1 VIEMGRPKTLRESL
15 PGLGRLLRR
24 CWPYLRRERPL
35 IIVSFL
41 ALYGEIAFRLLE
53 PWPLKLVLDRVL
65 RTAHVHGVAR
75 LRFLEA
81 LDPAT
86 LLAVAA
92 ALVIVF
98 AGLRA
103 LAAYYSTIGFALVGN
118 RVLTAVRNE
127 LYSQLQRLSLS
138 FHNRARTGDLVMR
151 VIGDVGVLQDVAVT
165 AFLPGLANALTIV
178 GMAAVML
185 SLNAPLALLALATG
199 PLFLVSTARRSRRIH
214 ETARQQRRQQG
225 AMAAAAAESIGA
237 VKVIRA
243 LSLEGTFAQAFTRQ
257 NRKNLATGAYAT
269 RLSAGLERTVDLLIA
284 LGTALVLWFG
294 ARFVLHG
301 AMTPGDLIVFL
312 AYVKNAFRP
321 VKDAAKYTGR
331 LARASAA
338 GERVLDLLDRTPD
351 VRDLPGAVPAPALR
365 GAVRFEGVHFAYEPG
380 RPALEQIDCDIEPG
394 RRVALVGPSGSGKS
408 TFASLVLRLYDPTAG
423 RVLVDARDVREY
435 TLASLRAQMS
445 VVLQDSLLFAA
456 TVRDN
461 IAYGA
466 PGASPEA
473 IEAAARL
480 ANAAGFIEALP
491 QGYDTVLGERG
502 VTLSHGQRQ
511 RIAIARAA
519 IRQAPILILDEPT
532 TGLDKQNERAVIEAL
547 ERVAAGRTTLL
558 ITHEPRLAARADLIL
573 YLEDGRVQER
583 GTPAELLQLDGRYA
597 AIHRLQRAAP
607 GSGKQSERYDVAPVP
622 APAPATG

>member
-1 VIEMGRPKTLRESL
+1 
-15 PGLGRLLRR
+15 
-24 CWPYLRRERPL
+24 
-35 IIVSFL
+35 
-41 ALYGEIAFRLLE
+41 
-53 PWPLKLVLDRVL
+53 
-65 RTAHVHGVAR
+65 
-75 LRFLEA
+75 

-92 ALVIVF
+92 TAVVVF

-214 ETARQQRRQQG
+214 
-225 AMAAAAAESIGA
+225 
-237 VKVIRA
+237 
-243 LSLEGTFAQAFTRQ
+243 
-257 NRKNLATGAYAT
+257 
-269 RLSAGLERTVDLLIA
+269 
-284 LGTALVLWFG
+284 GTALVLWFG

-365 GAVRFEGVHFAYEPG
+365 GA
-380 RPALEQIDCDIEPG
+380 
-394 RRVALVGPSGSGKS
+394 
-408 TFASLVLRLYDPTAG
+408 
-423 RVLVDARDVREY
+423 
-435 TLASLRAQMS
+435 
-445 VVLQDSLLFAA
+445 
-456 TVRDN
+456 
-461 IAYGA
+461 
-466 PGASPEA
+466 
-473 IEAAARL
+473 
-480 ANAAGFIEALP
+480 
-491 QGYDTVLGERG
+491 
-502 VTLSHGQRQ
+502 
-511 RIAIARAA
+511 
-519 IRQAPILILDEPT
+519 
-532 TGLDKQNERAVIEAL
+532 
-547 ERVAAGRTTLL
+547 
-558 ITHEPRLAARADLIL
+558 
-573 YLEDGRVQER
+573 
-583 GTPAELLQLDGRYA
+583 
-597 AIHRLQRAAP
+597 
-607 GSGKQSERYDVAPVP
+607 
-622 APAPATG
+622 

>member
-1 VIEMGRPKTLRESL
+1 MGRPKTLRESL

-53 PWPLKLVLDRVL
+53 PWPLKVVLDHVL
-65 RTAHVHGVAR
+65 GTARGHGVAR

-81 LDPAT
+81 LDPAM
-86 LLAVAA
+86 LLAAA
-92 ALVIVF
+92 AAAVIVF

-257 NRKNLATGAYAT
+257 NRRNLATGAYAT

-351 VRDLPGAVPAPALR
+351 VRDLPGALPAPALR

-519 IRQAPILILDEPT
+519 IRRAPILILDEPT
-532 TGLDKQNERAVIEAL
+532 TGLDTQNERAVIEAL

-558 ITHEPRLAARADLIL
+558 ITHEPRLAARADVIL
-573 YLEDGRVQER
+573 YLEAGRVREC
-583 GTPAELLQLDGRYA
+583 GTPAELLQLNGRYA
-597 AIHRLQRAAP
+597 ALHHLQRATP
-607 GSGKQSERYDVAPVP
+607 GPGTQAQPRDA
-622 APAPATG
+622 ATATG

>member
-1 VIEMGRPKTLRESL
+1 M
-15 PGLGRLLRR
+15 
-24 CWPYLRRERPL
+24 
-35 IIVSFL
+35 
-41 ALYGEIAFRLLE
+41 
-53 PWPLKLVLDRVL
+53 
-65 RTAHVHGVAR
+65 
-75 LRFLEA
+75 
-81 LDPAT
+81 
-86 LLAVAA
+86 
-92 ALVIVF
+92 
-98 AGLRA
+98 
-103 LAAYYSTIGFALVGN
+103 
-118 RVLTAVRNE
+118 
-127 LYSQLQRLSLS
+127 
-138 FHNRARTGDLVMR
+138 
-151 VIGDVGVLQDVAVT
+151 
-165 AFLPGLANALTIV
+165 
-178 GMAAVML
+178 
-185 SLNAPLALLALATG
+185 
-199 PLFLVSTARRSRRIH
+199 
-214 ETARQQRRQQG
+214 
-225 AMAAAAAESIGA
+225 
-237 VKVIRA
+237 
-243 LSLEGTFAQAFTRQ
+243 
-257 NRKNLATGAYAT
+257 
-269 RLSAGLERTVDLLIA
+269 
-284 LGTALVLWFG
+284 
-294 ARFVLHG
+294 
-301 AMTPGDLIVFL
+301 
-312 AYVKNAFRP
+312 
-321 VKDAAKYTGR
+321 
-331 LARASAA
+331 
-338 GERVLDLLDRTPD
+338 
-351 VRDLPGAVPAPALR
+351 RDLPGAVPAPALR

-380 RPALEQIDCDIEPG
+380 RQALEQIDCDIEPG

-532 TGLDKQNERAVIEAL
+532 TGLDKQNERAVIDAL